1 MATGANIQPGRG
13 IEVSNITPQV
23 DLRGGGDIQTWDRI
37 RAIGARFEEAN
48 KPNLIRR
55 AQQRGLE
62 IGAEAAKTGE
72 YNPGFAFGD
81 VGQARVQAAQ
91 AGYQAAI
98 RTDIDR
104 RESEL
109 RVQYRMDP
117 QGYEQ
122 ASKEMISG
130 FINGAPPEFAVEVEA
145 YAQDLVGRG
154 FSAISNTRAVR
165 DDQEAAQ
172 AMGVRVATLDERL
185 LALAGEGKV
194 GSPEYIKAWSE
205 REKAQELR
213 ARNPAILY
221 SDDQRE
227 ADDER
232 MNDGVLAASI
242 TRMAVESYRAA
253 GGGLPGLAEGQRF
266 LSEEILE
273 GEAFAD
279 LSPESRQ
286 RIYRDSSSQLRDFSV
301 ADREKARAE
310 REEEAA
316 QRAKEREMVAD
327 LTLDITMGAG
337 PTEAEIMAREDL
349 SDESKNRLITRRRGY
364 ERQQR
369 TERNRVAAVTRAAEA
384 EVYTG
389 FSQQAA
395 AGMLDSTEL
404 ADAVSAGLISRERAA
419 TLTGRND
426 RALRPVVDRV
436 LVPSRDI
443 SGGPGQRSRRDR
455 NERAMEAEDLAV
467 EWARANPN
475 ATPTEQIAAGR
486 EIAQAV
492 YGQSGAGRPANQQTR
507 DRDNDAALRAVDE
520 DFRAGRISA
529 SERRRRRQEIMNGD

>member
-13 IEVSNITPQV
+13 NEVSNITPQV
-23 DLRGGGDIQTWDRI
+23 DMRGGGDIQTWDRI

-62 IGAEAAKTGE
+62 IGTEAAETGE

-104 RESEL
+104 RETEL
-109 RVQYRMDP
+109 RTQYRADP

-130 FINGAPPEFAVEVEA
+130 FIAGAPPEFAVEVEA

-194 GSPEYIKAWSE
+194 GTPEYQKAWLE
-205 REKAQELR
+205 RQKAQELR
-213 ARNPAILY
+213 AQNPAILY
-221 SDDQRE
+221 SDAQRE

-232 MNDGVLAASI
+232 MNDGVLSASV
-242 TRMAVESYRAA
+242 TRMAVESYSAA
-253 GGGLPGLAEGQRF
+253 GGGVPGLAAGQRF
-266 LSEEILE
+266 LREEILE

-286 RIYRDSSSQLRDFSV
+286 RIWRDASSQLRDFSV
-301 ADREKARAE
+301 ADREEARAM
-310 REEEAA
+310 REAETA
-316 QRAKEREMVAD
+316 QRAREREMVSD

-369 TERNRVAAVTRAAEA
+369 TEAGRVQAATRRANA
-384 EVYTG
+384 EVYVSLRDSAT
-389 FSQQAA
+389 
-395 AGMLDSTEL
+395 AGTLDSTEI
-404 ADAVSAGLISRERAA
+404 ADAVASGLI
-419 TLTGRND
+419 T
-426 RALRPVVDRV
+426 
-436 LVPSRDI
+436 
-443 SGGPGQRSRRDR
+443 PGQGESLRRTNRRSNSDAYDWASAAVRDAESRPGMSRRPDA
-455 NERAMEAEDLAV
+455 NEKRMTADMAIERWV
-467 EWARANPN
+467 EANPGL
-475 ATPTEQIAAGR
+475 TPDQYLTAGR
-486 EIAQAV
+486 AIAESI
-492 YGQSGAGRPANQQTR
+492 YGTGAGRPANGQTR
-507 DRDNDAALRAVDE
+507 DRDVVSQLQALDANRGSMTDAE
-520 DFRAGRISA
+520 Y
-529 SERRRRRQEIMNGD
+529 RRRRREIMNGD